1 MNIVLL
7 AFGDNLLYHI
17 QAYFCILSLL
27 KYRNEGDTIMLYT
40 DAPKYYNRYKDY
52 ITIIELSESIIK
64 EWMKD
69 YNYLFRIK
77 LKVMEDS
84 AIHHPNKHLM
94 FIDCDTVVTNP
105 LSHIKDL
112 LDKGTGIMYNDE
124 GHPSKMKGASLAMWK
139 ALKGKVIDNCI
150 ISEQHN
156 VWNSGVVGIPQTH
169 VSEVIEL
176 AIHVCDYILESGVK
190 CFTAEQYALSVAMTE
205 YCEIVS
211 IDKYIIHY
219 WGNKDEWTSLIIT
232 FMCNSFLKNKTVN
245 QEIKALAKV
254 DVDDLPLRVKKS
266 HTLQMILKVMSVLF
280 PDKIE

>member
-27 KYRNEGDTIMLYT
+27 KYRDEEDTITLYT
-40 DAPKYYNRYKDY
+40 DAPKYYNRFKGYA
-52 ITIIELSESIIK
+52 TVIELTDSMIT

-69 YNYLFRIK
+69 YDYLFRVK

-84 AIHHPNKHLM
+84 AKKHPDNHLV
-94 FIDCDTVVTNP
+94 FIDCDTVVTSP
-105 LSHIKDL
+105 LSNIKAL
-112 LDKGTGIMYNDE
+112 LDKGKGIMYNDE

-139 ALKGKVIDNCI
+139 ALKGKTIEGCV
-150 ISEQHN
+150 ISEKHN
-156 VWNSGVVGIPQTH
+156 VWNSGVVGIPHTKVDH
-169 VSEVIEL
+169 VIGL
-176 AIHVCDYILESGVK
+176 AIQVCDYILETGVK
-190 CFTAEQYALSVAMTE
+190 CFTAEQYALSVAMKE
-205 YCEIVS
+205 YCKIVPVE
-211 IDKYIIHY
+211 KYIIHY

-232 FMCNSFLKNKTVN
+232 FICNSFLKDKSVD
-245 QEIKALAKV
+245 QEVKALAKV

-266 HTLQMILKVMSVLF
+266 HTLQMILKVMNALF

>member
-52 ITIIELSESIIK
+52 ITIIELSESIIN

-84 AIHHPNKHLM
+84 AKHHPNKHLM
-94 FIDCDTVVTNP
+94 FIDCDTVVTSP

-112 LDKGTGIMYNDE
+112 LDKETGIMYNDE

-156 VWNSGVVGIPQTH
+156 VWNSGVVGIPRTK
-169 VSEVIEL
+169 VSELIEL

-205 YCEIVS
+205 YCEIVP

-232 FMCNSFLKNKTVN
+232 FMCNSFLKNKTVD

-266 HTLQMILKVMSVLF
+266 HTLQMILKVMSALF